1 MNQSVIAWLCLLGAA
16 ISETVWTYSL
26 KYLDVA
32 GLRTLRWSTFYR
44 MDGGLPIL
52 IPWIAYAVFGVVISV
67 LLAVA
72 MRTIPTALAFAVW
85 MAGSLIF
92 IKLADVIWLKA
103 GWSYAEVFFGAVIIA
118 GIIGFKLAGP
128 TP

>member
-1 MNQSVIAWLCLLGAA
+1 MA
-16 ISETVWTYSL
+16 WTYSL
-26 KYLDVA
+26 KYLDVD

-52 IPWIAYAVFGVVISV
+52 IPWIAYAVCLVLISV
-67 LLAVA
+67 LLSVA

-92 IKLADVIWLKA
+92 VKLADVLWFKA
-103 GWSYAEVFFGAVIIA
+103 DWSYAEVFFGAVIIA
-118 GIIGFKLAGP
+118 GIVGFKLAGP
-128 TP
+128 TT